1 VANFATLKVL
11 KGNFSRSSSGIWIRN
26 TMIVLQFCI
35 ATFFIISGIIIN
47 SQVNFAMNKDLGF
60 HADQI
65 ISIGWDQNVLDKFA
79 DYQRIKQELTK
90 IPGVMDVNTSVFT
103 VGKGSSSSSSYSY
116 KERHI
121 QGQNM
126 ATDFGFLPFYG
137 IKISQG
143 RDLDPN
149 LASDSVSNILINK
162 TAMEMMGENDPVGKE
177 ILWNGKQLKIVGVVD
192 DFHLYGIHHKIP
204 PMTFF
209 HIKTI
214 DWMKGN
220 ISSIS
225 VKIKP
230 ENMEHTIRQIEHYW
244 TKKVDTKRP
253 FNYDFVDKIFARTYA
268 DYVNQRNLFA
278 ILNIVVI
285 SIALFGLFA
294 LSAYTIER
302 RYQEIAVKKVL
313 GITSESLVFDLTKQY
328 ILLLVVGFILA
339 LPPSYY
345 LMQRWLDTFAYRIEL
360 PLLAFFTAF
369 GLMFVL
375 TLAVVVSKALK
386 ATRINALTY
395 IKYE

>member
-1 VANFATLKVL
+1 
-11 KGNFSRSSSGIWIRN
+11 
-26 TMIVLQFCI
+26 
-35 ATFFIISGIIIN
+35 
-47 SQVNFAMNKDLGF
+47 
-60 HADQI
+60 
-65 ISIGWDQNVLDKFA
+65 
-79 DYQRIKQELTK
+79 
-90 IPGVMDVNTSVFT
+90 
-103 VGKGSSSSSSYSY
+103 
-116 KERHI
+116 
-121 QGQNM
+121 
-126 ATDFGFLPFYG
+126 
-137 IKISQG
+137 
-143 RDLDPN
+143 
-149 LASDSVSNILINK
+149 
-162 TAMEMMGENDPVGKE
+162 
-177 ILWNGKQLKIVGVVD
+177 
-192 DFHLYGIHHKIP
+192 
-204 PMTFF
+204 
-209 HIKTI
+209 
-214 DWMKGN
+214 
-220 ISSIS
+220 
-225 VKIKP
+225 
-230 ENMEHTIRQIEHYW
+230 MEHTIRQIEHYW